1 MEVDILKICGV
12 AVLCSVV
19 GAVIGKLVGGVAVA
33 VKLCGL
39 ALVLSGAIALIGQV
53 TEQVALMGEGSASEY
68 VSLMVKG
75 LGIVTLGRV
84 CADVCRD
91 CGETGVAAAVE
102 TCSKLAV
109 LVLAMPSV
117 FSILEAVDELISRV

>member
-1 MEVDILKICGV
+1 MEVDMLKICGV

-19 GAVIGKLVGGVAVA
+19 GAVLGKLVGGVAVA

-39 ALVLSGAIALIGQV
+39 ALVLGGAVALMGQV
-53 TEQVALMGEGSASEY
+53 TEQVSLMGDEGAAEY
-68 VSLMVKG
+68 VSLMIKG
-75 LGIVTLGRV
+75 LGVVTLGRV

-117 FSILEAVDELISRV
+117 FGILEAVDELISRV